1 LTSKAQC
8 KYESYLEG
16 SKVDHIVDVWVLAE
30 DLVQSSLIGDVDLV
44 ECRSLA
50 ADELDAVDDLG
61 GGVVEVVDDDDFV
74 VSFEES

>member
-1 LTSKAQC
+1 M
-8 KYESYLEG
+8 
-16 SKVDHIVDVWVLAE
+16 DHIVDVWVLAE